1 MKWHKFKDWLPAKE
15 YWAEWIGL
23 ENSQY
28 KAEIINNYNGL
39 DFCEKA
45 NEWFDQGWQ
54 YVDYLRIDN
63 ANGGYTP
70 VMILKK
76 ED

>member
-1 MKWHKFKDWLPAKE
+1 M
-15 YWAEWIGL
+15 
-23 ENSQY
+23 Y
-28 KAEIINNYNGL
+28 KAEIINNYNGH

-45 NEWFDQGWQ
+45 NKWFDQGWQ
-54 YVDYLRIDN
+54 YVDYLKIGN

>member
-1 MKWHKFKDWLPAKE
+1 M
-15 YWAEWIGL
+15 
-23 ENSQY
+23 Y
-28 KAEIINNYNGL
+28 KAEIINNYNGI
-39 DFCEKA
+39 DFCENA

-54 YVDYLRIDN
+54 YVDCLKIGN
-63 ANGGYTP
+63 ANGGYTH

>member
-1 MKWHKFKDWLPAKE
+1 M
-15 YWAEWIGL
+15 YRAET
-23 ENSQY
+23 
-28 KAEIINNYNGL
+28 AECINGY
-39 DFCEKA
+39 DFCENA
-45 NEWFDQGWQ
+45 NELFKQGWE
-54 YVDYLRIDN
+54 YVDYLEIGN